1 MFGVWLGRPR
11 VPSGAWPHVPGVCQ
25 LLDDKDTDAI
35 KWPPIP
41 PDLNLIEH
49 FLYRPPW
56 LTIDDS
62 GADWRPNPG
71 VEVHPYPIRSMLWWC
86 SDYIQTQWG
95 HTQYW
100 ATSGVALREFT
111 EVGEQPGCQPA
122 SFEFRCSLLNYFLQ
136 DRESLIFVWF
146 STFSAPFTVHI
157 VVLKQR
163 RCGFFTF
170 TLMCKYC
177 INILCFR
184 LAKTWH
190 DKQCN

>member
-56 LTIDDS
+56 LTTDDS

-71 VEVHPYPIRSMLWWC
+71 VKVHPYPIRSMLWWC
-86 SDYIQTQWG
+86 SNYIQTQWG
-95 HTQYW
+95 HMQYW

-122 SFEFRCSLLNYFLQ
+122 SFGFRCSLLNYFLQ

-146 STFSAPFTVHI
+146 SPSVHRS
-157 VVLKQR
+157 Q
-163 RCGFFTF
+163 
-170 TLMCKYC
+170 C
-177 INILCFR
+177 ILLPKNNGGVASSHLLSCASIASTSCAL
-184 LAKTWH
+184 
-190 DKQCN
+190 D